1 MRAVQRAAD
10 KVCCSVE
17 EKQTFMKLGSLIMAE
32 ENAETVQQIFATM
45 AGEQTLK
52 LLPKRLQQLLPT
64 TQLNTT
70 AWKAA
75 KSWASWWMR
84 PMHLSMFL
92 ATVAKYMYRVY
103 AAGLGIDTIHTFLTE
118 MLTPAHSAMSIN
130 QWLSMPRDT
139 NGVEALNKCSID
151 HSHRS
156 KTLHSCVEFTYR
168 QDKKATFEHLYA
180 YSGLPISFRKKT
192 VDTMRQRAA
201 RQNKARYRP
210 KPADDDDIGLKGRV
224 TNIVQHVILLTVC

>member
-32 ENAETVQQIFATM
+32 ENAETVQQ
-45 AGEQTLK
+45 TLR

-92 ATVAKYMYRVY
+92 VTVAKYMYRVY

-118 MLTPAHSAMSIN
+118 MLTPAQGRKQSGSAQQM
-130 QWLSMPRDT
+130 
-139 NGVEALNKCSID
+139 
-151 HSHRS
+151 
-156 KTLHSCVEFTYR
+156 LH
-168 QDKKATFEHLYA
+168 
-180 YSGLPISFRKKT
+180 
-192 VDTMRQRAA
+192 
-201 RQNKARYRP
+201 
-210 KPADDDDIGLKGRV
+210 
-224 TNIVQHVILLTVC
+224 

>member
-1 MRAVQRAAD
+1 
-10 KVCCSVE
+10 
-17 EKQTFMKLGSLIMAE
+17 
-32 ENAETVQQIFATM
+32 
-45 AGEQTLK
+45 
-52 LLPKRLQQLLPT
+52 
-64 TQLNTT
+64 
-70 AWKAA
+70 
-75 KSWASWWMR
+75 MR
-84 PMHLSMFL
+84 PIHLSMFL
-92 ATVAKYMYRVY
+92 VTVAKYMYRVY

-224 TNIVQHVILLTVC
+224 TNIVQHVMLLSVC